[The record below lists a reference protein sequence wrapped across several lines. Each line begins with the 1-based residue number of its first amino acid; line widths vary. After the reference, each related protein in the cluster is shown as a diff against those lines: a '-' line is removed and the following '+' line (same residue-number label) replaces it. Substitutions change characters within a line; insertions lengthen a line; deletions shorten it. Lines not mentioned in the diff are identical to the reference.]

1 MSPEQRLNPFPVYAH
16 MRKSEPV
23 AYLASSGGFGV
34 FGYDD
39 VRAVLLNPSVFSSE
53 IGDMLPGRKKDNNGI
68 VFSDPPRHTRLR
80 ALVNKAFTPQAVAR
94 LEPRIRSLVASLV
107 DEVAP
112 RGEMDLIADLAS
124 PLPITVIAEMLG
136 VRAEDQKQFRYWSE
150 VQSTVLNGGIGSQ
163 LSEAFVETE
172 RALFAYFREIV
183 ASRRR
188 EPREDLVTALCSAEM
203 NGERLDEWDLLT
215 FCRILLVGGNE
226 TTTNLIGNGVLTLL
240 DNPAELARLRAD
252 PGLVPS
258 AIEEMLRY
266 RGPAQV
272 TMRVAREDT
281 KLGGKDIGAGQ
292 RVIVFL
298 GSANRDERKFVDA
311 DHFDVARDPNP
322 HVAFGVGIH
331 FCIGAAL
338 ARLEARVALES
349 ILERLH
355 DIERADDA
363 PLEPVPGAALHGVKR
378 LQLRFQ
384 RRAD

>member
-1 MSPEQRLNPFPVYAH
+1 
-16 MRKSEPV
+16 
-23 AYLASSGGFGV
+23 
-34 FGYDD
+34 
-39 VRAVLLNPSVFSSE
+39 
-53 IGDMLPGRKKDNNGI
+53 
-68 VFSDPPRHTRLR
+68 
-80 ALVNKAFTPQAVAR
+80 
-94 LEPRIRSLVASLV
+94 V
-107 DEVAP
+107 D
-112 RGEMDLIADLAS
+112 
-124 PLPITVIAEMLG
+124 
-136 VRAEDQKQFRYWSE
+136 
-150 VQSTVLNGGIGSQ
+150 
-163 LSEAFVETE
+163 TE
-172 RALFAYFREIV
+172 RELFAYFREIV

-188 EPREDLVTALCSAEM
+188 EPREDLVTALCTAEM
-203 NGERLDEWDLLT
+203 NGERLDEWDLLS

-240 DNPAELARLRAD
+240 DNPSELARLRAD
-252 PGLVPS
+252 PRLVPS
-258 AIEEMLRY
+258 AIEEMLRH

-292 RVIVFL
+292 RLVVFL

-311 DHFDVARDPNP
+311 DRFDVARDPNP

-338 ARLEARVALES
+338 ARLEARIAFES

-355 DIERADDA
+355 AIERADDA

-384 RRAD
+384 SRADRGLYRARIS